1 MKYVLTL
8 FLVTTQIILSQT
20 SIQVFEI
27 QGSVNGIS
35 DNGIYACGFDF
46 TSGESF
52 LWTEAG
58 GKVLL
63 GLNTEA
69 NGVSNDG
76 IVAGKFL
83 DPNTLINGDP
93 TWVAGFYSG
102 GQWNKVGGI
111 HGVEP
116 FDPNFYTY
124 AYSINAFGTLM
135 TGMAARPNYKVE
147 ACYWNLPDTTIHL
160 LGQINGQNCRADD
173 ASNDGSIIVGWS
185 ANASGQPDREPY
197 YWDPLPHFMGSFDPN
212 WTGGECN
219 GISPDGNI
227 LVGSSSAGASP
238 GYAFRYT
245 DTEGMQM
252 IVDSSAW
259 ERGYSADV
267 SNNDMI
273 VGHVED
279 LFSPFAFIWKSGW
292 TNAVLL
298 GSYLQDSLG
307 VTGISDW
314 TFLYARGISADG
326 NVFGGEMINNNFPF
340 GGGFVVKIESSSSVE
355 DDVSNANGYAL
366 YQNYPNPFNPTTTI
380 NFTIPQSG
388 MVNLTVYNS
397 LGQVVAVLANEEFR
411 AGQHSVNFKA
421 TGLASG
427 IYLVKLMAG
436 NYSEVKK
443 MNLLK

>member
-1 MKYVLTL
+1 MKYIIIFFITFTTL
-8 FLVTTQIILSQT
+8 IFSQVTVQI
-20 SIQVFEI
+20 FEI

-35 DNGIYACGFDF
+35 NNGIYACGFDF
-46 TSGESF
+46 NAGESF

-63 GLNTEA
+63 GMNTEA

-76 IVAGKFL
+76 VVAGKFL
-83 DPNTLINGDP
+83 DPNTLTNGDP

-111 HGVEP
+111 HGVDP

-124 AYSINAFGTLM
+124 AYSINASGTLM

-147 ACYWNLPDTTIHL
+147 ACYWNIPDTTIQL
-160 LGQINGQNCRADD
+160 LGQINGQNGRADD

-185 ANASGQPDREPY
+185 ADSSGQPDREPY
-197 YWDPLPHFMGSFDPN
+197 YWDPAPHFMGGFDPT
-212 WTGGECN
+212 WPAGECN

-227 LVGSSSAGASP
+227 LVGTSAAGVSP

-245 DTEGMQM
+245 TTDGMEM
-252 IVDSSAW
+252 IVDSSIWA
-259 ERGYSADV
+259 RGYSADV
-267 SNNDMI
+267 SNNDVI

-279 LFSPFAFIWKSGW
+279 FFSPFAFIWKSGW
-292 TNAVLL
+292 TNAALL

-307 VTGISDW
+307 VPGISDW

-326 NVFGGEMINNNFPF
+326 NVFGGEMANNSIPF
-340 GGGFVVKIESSSSVE
+340 GGGFVVKIDNSSSVE
-355 DDVSNANGYAL
+355 ADVINPDGYAL
-366 YQNYPNPFNPTTTI
+366 NQNFPNPFNPTTTI
-380 NFTIPQSG
+380 NFVIPNSEL
-388 MVNLTVYNS
+388 VKLTVYNS
-397 LGQVVAVLANEEFR
+397 LGQEIAVLVNEEVS
-411 AGQHSVNFKA
+411 AGQHSVRFDAVN
-421 TGLASG
+421 LASG
-427 IYLVKLMAG
+427 VYLIKMSAG
-436 NYSEVKK
+436 SFVEVRK

>member
-1 MKYVLTL
+1 MKKMLLFLTL
-8 FLVTTQIILSQT
+8 FSSVLFAQTTVQLFELHG
-20 SIQVFEI
+20 SI
-27 QGSVNGIS
+27 NGIS
-35 DNGIYACGFDF
+35 DNGVYACGFDF
-46 TSGESF
+46 DSSQAF

-76 IVAGKFL
+76 TVAGKFL
-83 DPNTLINGDP
+83 DPNTLTNGDP

-111 HGVEP
+111 PGVEP

-124 AYSINAFGTLM
+124 AYSINASGTLM

-160 LGQINGQNCRADD
+160 LGQINGQNGCAYDV
-173 ASNDGSIIVGWS
+173 SNDGSIIVGW
-185 ANASGQPDREPY
+185 NADSSGSPDREPY
-197 YWDPLPHFMGSFDPN
+197 YWDPAPHFMGGFDPT
-212 WTGGECN
+212 WPGGECD

-227 LVGSSSAGASP
+227 LVGGSAAGVSP
-238 GYAFRYT
+238 AYAFRYT
-245 DTEGMQM
+245 STDGMQM

-267 SNNDMI
+267 SNNDVI

-279 LFSPFAFIWKSGW
+279 LFSPFAFIWKAGW
-292 TNAVLL
+292 SNAELL
-298 GSYLQDSLG
+298 GPYLQDSLG

-314 TFLYARGISADG
+314 SFLYARGISADG
-326 NVFGGEMINNNFPF
+326 NVFGGEMANNNIPF
-340 GGGFVVKIESSSSVE
+340 GGGFIVKIENSSSVE
-355 DDVSNANGYAL
+355 DDINNPNGYAL
-366 YQNYPNPFNPTTTI
+366 NQNYPNPFNPSTTI
-380 NFTIPQSG
+380 NFVIPNSEL
-388 MVNLTVYNS
+388 VKLTVFNS
-397 LGQVVAVLANEEFR
+397 LGQEVAVLLNEVVTS
-411 AGQHSVNFKA
+411 GQHSVQFNA
-421 TGLASG
+421 SYLASG
-427 IYLVKLMAG
+427 VYLVKMNAG
-436 NYSEVKK
+436 NFMGVKK

>member
-1 MKYVLTL
+1 MKYVL
-8 FLVTTQIILSQT
+8 ILLIFSQVIYSQNT
-20 SIQVFEI
+20 VQVFEI

-46 TSGESF
+46 NAGESF

-63 GLNTEA
+63 GQNTEA

-83 DPNTLINGDP
+83 DPNTLSNGEP
-93 TWVAGFYSG
+93 TWVAGFYSS

-124 AYSINAFGTLM
+124 AYSINASGTLM

-160 LGQINGQNCRADD
+160 LGQINGQNGRADD

-185 ANASGQPDREPY
+185 ADSSGQPDREPY
-197 YWDPLPHFMGSFDPN
+197 YWDPAPHFMGGFDPS
-212 WTGGECN
+212 WPAGECN

-227 LVGSSSAGASP
+227 LVGTSSAGFSP

-245 DTEGMQM
+245 VLNGMQM
-252 IVDSSAW
+252 ITDSLLWA
-259 ERGYSADV
+259 RGYSADV
-267 SNNDMI
+267 SNNDVI

-279 LFSPFAFIWKSGW
+279 FFSPFAFIWQSGW
-292 TNAVLL
+292 TNSVLL
-298 GSYLQDSLG
+298 GTFLQDSLG

-314 TFLYARGISADG
+314 MFLYARGISADG
-326 NVFGGEMINNNFPF
+326 NVIGGEMINNNFPF
-340 GGGFVVKIESSSSVE
+340 GGGFVVKISSSTSV
-355 DDVSNANGYAL
+355 DDDINNPDGYIL
-366 YQNYPNPFNPTTTI
+366 NQNYPNPFNPSTQI
-380 NFTIPQSG
+380 NFTIPKSEF
-388 MVNLTVYNS
+388 VSLTLYNS
-397 LGQVVAVLANEEFR
+397 LGQEVSTLANEVYN
-411 AGQHSVNFKA
+411 AGLHTLQFDAS
-421 TGLASG
+421 GLASG
-427 IYLVKLMAG
+427 IYLVKMNAG
-436 NYSEVKK
+436 KFVKTIK
-443 MNLLK
+443 MNLIK